1 MAHRL
6 PMELAVRFQSVSFAW
21 LLVSAAFSPMAHA
34 APSNDDDQKP
44 MHCTRCAEWNEPVA
58 PHRLAAN
65 TWYVG
70 TKGLSSV
77 LVVDKAGL
85 VLIDGGL
92 PQSAALILDN
102 VRKAGF
108 DPKDIRL
115 ILNSHA
121 HFDHAGGIA
130 ALTRLTAAPVA
141 AGRDGV
147 VALTA
152 GPYHPDDPQAGF
164 GEQAR
169 YPSVV
174 TARPVDDGDI
184 VGVGDTPIRAI
195 ASPGHAPGGMSWTW
209 KSCEDGTCRDVVYLD
224 SLNAVSTGKY
234 RFVDHPETLGA
245 LRTSIDRLAALPCD
259 VAIAAHPDQLP
270 KVAGGSGTACAAYA
284 NAASSALE
292 RRLDREK
299 ARKGK

>member
-1 MAHRL
+1 MLHRL
-6 PMELAVRFQSVSFAW
+6 PTEFPVRPPSVPFAC
-21 LLVSAAFSPMAHA
+21 LLVTAALTPTAQA
-34 APSNDDDQKP
+34 APSDDQKP
-44 MHCTRCAEWNEPVA
+44 MKCTRCAGWNEPVA
-58 PHRLAAN
+58 PYRLAAN

-130 ALTRLTAAPVA
+130 ALARLTGAPVA

-147 VALTA
+147 VALAA
-152 GPYHPDDPQAGF
+152 GSYHADDAQAGF
-164 GEQAR
+164 GEKAR
-169 YPSVV
+169 YPAVATV
-174 TARPVDDGDI
+174 RPVDDGDV

-224 SLNAVSTGKY
+224 SLNAVSTEEY
-234 RFVDHPETLGA
+234 RFLDHPGTLGA
-245 LRTSIDRLAALPCD
+245 LRASIARLAALPCD

-270 KVAGGSGTACAAYA
+270 NAAGGSGTACAAYA
-284 NAASSALE
+284 KAASTALE

-299 ARKGK
+299 TRGTGSG